1 MSAIQAFERL
11 AERGTARGSDDVLR
25 VARAAST
32 TADDPGRRWPV
43 RIVLVGVAAVFVLV
57 VAVALRGGSEDS
69 QPVDTGPGPGYLFG
83 EPTDTTLIINTG
95 FGSLVALDLD
105 TGVAQQY
112 DDIAVRPREIFLQ
125 SIDRIGGQVVYQGD
139 DGPIAMPLDLSGE
152 PRLVAQS
159 FFYRASGYPDRLWLV
174 QRDDTVSEVT
184 ISGETTV
191 PSTQLP
197 LFGSNRS
204 VSPDVGVGS
213 GLAVSGQFDGEGD
226 GPQFWDP
233 VSGEEVDLPDAETM
247 AARGSTLVTGW
258 PSSIAVV
265 PDGES
270 VDIDPDL
277 FASSAAVSPDEQTVA
292 LWSQT
297 EEEAEPG
304 LVLVD
309 AKTGHWESI
318 PGGSGFAATGLAW
331 TDDGSWVFALG
342 DGAVF
347 GYQMGAPSGLV
358 VHTQSIIGGGPLA
371 VERSEGPQLAAADP
385 IPCPERTESVPSPDE
400 TIVQAAPDGGLPMPT
415 VDVEV
420 PITSATP
427 CLVRQ
432 GG

>member
-83 EPTDTTLIINTG
+83 EPTDVLAE
-95 FGSLVALDLD
+95 LLAQDRALDLD

-204 VSPDVGVGS
+204 TGRSS
-213 GLAVSGQFDGEGD
+213 GTPSAGRRSTC
-226 GPQFWDP
+226 PTPRRWRP
-233 VSGEEVDLPDAETM
+233 VAQ
-247 AARGSTLVTGW
+247 
-258 PSSIAVV
+258 PS
-265 PDGES
+265 
-270 VDIDPDL
+270 
-277 FASSAAVSPDEQTVA
+277 
-292 LWSQT
+292 
-297 EEEAEPG
+297 
-304 LVLVD
+304 
-309 AKTGHWESI
+309 
-318 PGGSGFAATGLAW
+318 
-331 TDDGSWVFALG
+331 
-342 DGAVF
+342 
-347 GYQMGAPSGLV
+347 
-358 VHTQSIIGGGPLA
+358 
-371 VERSEGPQLAAADP
+371 
-385 IPCPERTESVPSPDE
+385 
-400 TIVQAAPDGGLPMPT
+400 
-415 VDVEV
+415 
-420 PITSATP
+420 
-427 CLVRQ
+427 
-432 GG
+432 

>member
-1 MSAIQAFERL
+1 MSATRTFERL
-11 AERGTARGSDDVLR
+11 AERGTPRGADAVLR
-25 VARAAST
+25 AARVGSNAEVHA
-32 TADDPGRRWPV
+32 GRRWPV
-43 RIVLVGVAAVFVLV
+43 RVVLVGVAAVFVLV
-57 VAVALRGGSEDS
+57 VAVALRGGNEDS
-69 QPVDTGPGPGYLFG
+69 GPVDTGPGTGYLFG

-105 TGVAQQY
+105 TGMARQY

-125 SIDRIGGQVVYQGD
+125 SIDQIGDEVVYQGD
-139 DGPIAMPLDLSGE
+139 DGPIAMPLDLEGA
-152 PRLVAQS
+152 PRLVAPS
-159 FFYRASGYPDRLWLV
+159 YYYLASGNPDRLWLV
-174 QRDDTVSEVT
+174 QQDNTVSEVT
-184 ISGETTV
+184 VDGVTTV
-191 PSTQLP
+191 PSTQVP
-197 LFGSNRS
+197 QASSSGT
-204 VSPDVGVGS
+204 VSPNVGVAE
-213 GLAVSGQFDGEGD
+213 GLALPGPFAD
-226 GPQFWDP
+226 GPGPQYWSP
-233 VSGEEVDLPDAETM
+233 VSGDLVDLPDAETM

-265 PDGES
+265 PDGGS

-277 FASSAAVSPDEQTVA
+277 FAWAVAVSPDEQTVA
-292 LWSQT
+292 VWSRS
-297 EEEAEPG
+297 EEDSEWA

-309 AKTGHWESI
+309 AHTGHWRSI
-318 PGGSGFAATGLAW
+318 PGGPGFDATGLAW

-342 DGAVF
+342 DGAVY
-347 GYQMGAPSGLV
+347 GYRMGTPSGLV

-371 VERSEGPQLAAADP
+371 VERSDGPQLAAADP

-427 CLVRQ
+427 CLIRR